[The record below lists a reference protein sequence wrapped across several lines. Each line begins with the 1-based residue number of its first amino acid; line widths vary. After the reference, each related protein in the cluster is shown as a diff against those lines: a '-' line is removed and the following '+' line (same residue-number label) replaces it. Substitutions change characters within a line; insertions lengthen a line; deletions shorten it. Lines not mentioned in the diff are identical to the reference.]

1 MEKKKKLENELIRM
15 YPDLRTVIEDEKYT
29 EEDLSRYMRYCATGK
44 LTRIS
49 EMKAFD
55 EIKKKAKLNGVES
68 LLWRKDLNVRHS
80 YVDFLGAHGEN
91 VTEKAYEVVT
101 KYGSFKMTKSR
112 EIFED

>member
-15 YPDLRTVIEDEKYT
+15 YPDLRTVIEDENYT

-68 LLWRKDLNVRHS
+68 LLWRKDLNVCPS